1 MANNLNKDKRLLK
14 EILFLAIPRSPKLDH
29 SNDATAVL
37 QAAYLP
43 VAVDKI
49 CSNSLLLEAGWSRLP
64 SLHRI
69 VKKFPKEIKFAMNE
83 FYLNNSTRSPKV
95 ADAIQAGK
103 KLVGLVGQSGSTVLH
118 AVTLVKIENGNYV
131 FKNSCGESQN
141 IMQQDPLRKPNIEI
155 PVHQPAWPA
164 ARNGLIYFYKAWLQL
179 TD

>member
-64 SLHRI
+64 SLRRI
-69 VKKFPKEIKFAMNE
+69 VNKFPREIKLTMNE
-83 FYLNNSTRSPKV
+83 YYVNNSTRTTKV
-95 ADAIQAGK
+95 SDVLQGGK
-103 KLVGLVGQSGSTVLH
+103 KLLGLVGLSGSTILH
-118 AVTLVKIENGNYV
+118 AVTLVKIENGDYV
-131 FKNSCGESQN
+131 FKNSYGETQTISD
-141 IMQQDPLRKPNIEI
+141 QDPLKKPIIKI
-155 PVHQPAWPA
+155 PVHQQAWPA
-164 ARNGLIYFYKAWLQL
+164 ARNGLIQFYRVWF
-179 TD
+179 